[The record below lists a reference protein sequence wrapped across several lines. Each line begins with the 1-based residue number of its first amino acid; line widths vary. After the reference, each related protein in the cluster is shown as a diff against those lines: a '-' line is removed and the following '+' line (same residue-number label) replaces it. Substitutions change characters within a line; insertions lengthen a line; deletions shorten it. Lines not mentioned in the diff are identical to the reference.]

1 MGRLIA
7 GSRPKERIAAFYSAT
22 PELLQLLTPEL
33 LIYLAKIVLIFSAA
47 SLSAVSAVA
56 CPVRAR

>member
-1 MGRLIA
+1 MEGLWPDHD
-7 GSRPKERIAAFYSAT
+7 PKDRTTVAFYSAT
-22 PELLQLLTPEL
+22 PELLQLLQL
-33 LIYLAKIVLIFSAA
+33 LIYLARIVLIFSAA